1 MEEGGSHM
9 STVDI
14 EVEAEFE
21 AVVVVVAEAVVETV
35 FVGAGPKEQHNYCR
49 EPVLDFQNKSQKNKD
64 TPALL

>member
-21 AVVVVVAEAVVETV
+21 AVVVAEAVVETV

>member
-14 EVEAEFE
+14 EFEAEFE
-21 AVVVVVAEAVVETV
+21 AVVVAEAVVETV
-35 FVGAGPKEQHNYCR
+35 FVEAGPKEQHNCCR
-49 EPVLDFQNKSQKNKD
+49 EPVLDFQNKPQKNKD